1 VIRGCPG
8 NRRKGDALTPSF
20 FGFLASSRA
29 AQIEPCARG
38 ARERRARRSSPMEE
52 TMIIEYARQLMD
64 AHGQRAIAEAAQRA
78 VESERMK
85 DKDEAQTWRHV
96 EAALKAMQGPIA
108 S

>member
-1 VIRGCPG
+1 
-8 NRRKGDALTPSF
+8 
-20 FGFLASSRA
+20 
-29 AQIEPCARG
+29 
-38 ARERRARRSSPMEE
+38 MEE

-85 DKDEAQTWRHV
+85 DKHEAQTWRRV
-96 EAALKAMQGPIA
+96 EAALKAMRGPVA